1 MEVPVITEQPAASA
15 PVQPA
20 HRIVGV
26 RFIPVG
32 KIYHFDA
39 TRLPDVRVAD
49 WVIVTTARGKQMG
62 QVASINPSKHN
73 AADGP
78 LKSIERL
85 ATNRDLA
92 LKKYYEVQEIAAMV
106 LGREKTKA
114 LNLPLRIIKAE
125 YTFDGQR
132 LAFLFVVE
140 EGNEN
145 VDVDPL
151 RAELQTQF
159 RAKVE
164 MRLTGPRDAAKIIGG
179 AGACGM
185 TERCCAKFL
194 TEFSPVSVK
203 MAKEQ
208 GLSLNP
214 SDITGMC
221 GRLRCCLIYEYE
233 QYVEARKLLP
243 KRNKEVNTPLRTGRV
258 LDVLPLK
265 DSVIVLIGET
275 VHEVTRENLQPVAE
289 LEALQKKVEEPCSGD
304 HGCNCG
310 VSRTTGSKKR
320 KKNNRP
326 PSSQKEP
333 DHQSPTPQ

>member
-1 MEVPVITEQPAASA
+1 MEVPVTIEQPASA
-15 PVQPA
+15 PVQSA

-26 RFIPVG
+26 RFMPVG

-106 LGREKTKA
+106 LGREKSKA
-114 LNLPLRIIKAE
+114 LQLPLRIIKAE

-145 VDVDPL
+145 VDVEPL
-151 RAELQTQF
+151 RAELQTEF
-159 RAKVE
+159 KAKVE

-243 KRNKEVNTPLRTGRV
+243 KRNKEVNTPLGTGRV

-310 VSRTTGSKKR
+310 VSKTTGSKR
-320 KKNNRP
+320 KNRNRP
-326 PSSQKEP
+326 PSSQKGP

>member
-1 MEVPVITEQPAASA
+1 MEVPVTTEQTAPA
-15 PVQPA
+15 PIQPTQKV
-20 HRIVGV
+20 VGV
-26 RFIPVG
+26 RFMPVG

-39 TRLPDVRVAD
+39 TRILDVRVDD
-49 WVIVTTARGKQMG
+49 WVVVTTARGKQMG
-62 QVASINPSKHN
+62 QVAAINPSKHN
-73 AADGP
+73 ASDGP

-92 LKKYYEVQEIAAMV
+92 LKKYWETQEIAAMV

-125 YTFDGQR
+125 FTFDGQR

-214 SDITGMC
+214 QDITGMC

-233 QYVEARKLLP
+233 QYVEARKQLP
-243 KRNKEVNTPLRTGRV
+243 KRNKEVSTPLGNGRV

-265 DSVIVLIGET
+265 DAVLVLIGET

-310 VSRTTGSKKR
+310 VSRTTGSQKK
-320 KKNNRP
+320 KKNRP
-326 PSSQKEP
+326 PSSQKEQ
-333 DHQSPTPQ
+333 DHQSPTPE

>member
-1 MEVPVITEQPAASA
+1 MTEQTAAAPPPAYT
-15 PVQPA
+15 
-20 HRIVGV
+20 IVGV
-26 RFIPVG
+26 RFMPVG

-39 TRLPDVRVAD
+39 TRLPDVRVDD
-49 WVIVTTARGKQMG
+49 WVVVTTARGKQMG
-62 QVASINPSKHN
+62 QVAALNPPRHK

-78 LKSIERL
+78 LKMIDRL

-92 LKKYYEVQEIAAMV
+92 LKKYWETQEVGAMV
-106 LGREKTKA
+106 IGREKA
-114 LNLPLRIIKAE
+114 RAFDLPLKIIKAE

-132 LAFLFVVE
+132 LAFLYMLD
-140 EGNEN
+140 EGIEN
-145 VDVDPL
+145 LDAEPL
-151 RAELQTQF
+151 RAALQPEF
-159 RAKVE
+159 KAKVE
-164 MRLTGPRDAAKIIGG
+164 LRLTGPRDAAKILGG

-185 TERCCAKFL
+185 TERCCARFL

-243 KRNKEVNTPLRTGRV
+243 KRNKEVGTPFGNGKV

-265 DSVIVLIGET
+265 DAVLIAIGDT
-275 VHEVTRENLQPVAE
+275 VQEVSRVDLQPLAE
-289 LEALQKKVEEPCSGD
+289 LQALEKKVEEPCSGH
-304 HGCNCG
+304 HGCTCG
-310 VSRTTGSKKR
+310 AHKRTSKKR
-320 KKNNRP
+320 KKTP
-326 PSSQKEP
+326 PSQKK
-333 DHQSPTPQ
+333 DDDTSASNPQ

>member
-1 MEVPVITEQPAASA
+1 MEVPGTTEQSAAV
-15 PVQPA
+15 PTQPA
-20 HRIVGV
+20 HTIVGV
-26 RFIPVG
+26 RFMPVG

-39 TRLPDVRVAD
+39 TRLSDVRVDD
-49 WVIVTTARGKQMG
+49 WVVVTTARGKQMG
-62 QVASINPSKHN
+62 QVAAINPPKYN

-92 LKKYYEVQEIAAMV
+92 LRKYWETQELGAMIT
-106 LGREKTKA
+106 GREK
-114 LNLPLRIIKAE
+114 LRELDLPLKIIKAE

-132 LAFLFVVE
+132 VAFLYVLD
-140 EGNEN
+140 EGIEN
-145 VDVDPL
+145 FDVDPL
-151 RAELQTQF
+151 RAKLQPEF
-159 RAKVE
+159 KAKVE
-164 MRLTGPRDAAKIIGG
+164 MRLTGPRDAAKILGG

-233 QYVEARKLLP
+233 QYVEARKQLP
-243 KRNKEVNTPLRTGRV
+243 KRNKEVGTPFGRGKV
-258 LDVLPLK
+258 LDALPLK
-265 DSVIVLIGET
+265 DAVLVLIGDT
-275 VHEVTRENLQPVAE
+275 VQEVARVDLQPLTE
-289 LEALQKKVEEPCSGD
+289 LEALEKKVETPCSGD

-310 VSRTTGSKKR
+310 VHRGTGKK
-320 KKNNRP
+320 KKGP
-326 PSSQKEP
+326 QSQKKDNDIP
-333 DHQSPTPQ
+333 NTNPQ